1 MWFWWQLRLV
11 LASKCQRFLKII
23 WWNAGWL
30 EFLWNMSHIQDVLSQ
45 QSNLQEGTRAW
56 HNKCH
61 TRRWFEKNK
70 CSATQTKPEALSTRL
85 LKMALNRRAVAN
97 RQLKSKNQT
106 ILASIKFHRFL
117 YISSNIIIKEEAC
130 IILWR
135 LAERTRWKLNLM
147 FISKYD
153 WDLFHGAHHLAPGC
167 GYRELCSCVD

>member
-1 MWFWWQLRLV
+1 
-11 LASKCQRFLKII
+11 
-23 WWNAGWL
+23 
-30 EFLWNMSHIQDVLSQ
+30 
-45 QSNLQEGTRAW
+45 
-56 HNKCH
+56 
-61 TRRWFEKNK
+61 
-70 CSATQTKPEALSTRL
+70 
-85 LKMALNRRAVAN
+85 MALNRRAVAN